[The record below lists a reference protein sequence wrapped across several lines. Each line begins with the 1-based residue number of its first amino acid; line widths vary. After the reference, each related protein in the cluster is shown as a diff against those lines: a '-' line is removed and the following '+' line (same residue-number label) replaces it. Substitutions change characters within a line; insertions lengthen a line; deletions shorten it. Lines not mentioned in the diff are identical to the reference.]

1 MNNFEYYNPVNI
13 VFGKQTIAKL
23 SQLIPTNAKVMLLY
37 GGGSIKHN
45 GVYDQVIAALKGFS
59 YIEFGGIE
67 PNPRYETM
75 MKALELAKKENVTF
89 LLPVGGG
96 SVIDGTKFLAAAMF
110 VPEGIDPWGI
120 LQGTI
125 KVTKAL
131 PIGAVLTL
139 PATGTEMNGNSVVSR
154 NSTNEKLAFGSQLVM
169 PQFSI
174 LDPETCFSLPD
185 KQIANGIVDA
195 FIHVMEQYL
204 TIPNNTPLQDRWAE
218 SILTTLIEVAPIVM
232 KNKTNY
238 DAMATFMWTATMALN
253 GIISRGCI
261 EDWSTH
267 IIGHELTALYDIDH
281 GRTLA
286 IVLPGNM
293 NIRRQVKGDKI
304 IQYGQRV
311 WNITQ
316 GSRDEK
322 INKTIEKTV
331 EFFESL
337 GVPTTLKAYTIG
349 ADVCKTVSQR
359 LASRGLTKFGEA
371 GDITPEV
378 VEAILKD
385 RL

>member
-1 MNNFEYYNPVNI
+1 MNNFDFYNPVNI

-23 SQLIPTNAKVMLLY
+23 AQLIPTNAKVMLLY

-59 YIEFGGIE
+59 YVEFGGIE

-110 VPEGIDPWGI
+110 VPEGTDPWGI

-125 KVTKAL
+125 PVTKAL
-131 PIGAVLTL
+131 PIGTVLTL

-154 NSTNEKLAFGSQLVM
+154 NSTNEKLAFGSQFVM

-174 LDPETCFSLPD
+174 LDPVTCFSLPD

-195 FIHVMEQYL
+195 YIHVMEQYL

-218 SILTTLIEVAPIVM
+218 SILTTLVEVAPQIM
-232 KNKTNY
+232 KHKNNY
-238 DAMATFMWTATMALN
+238 DAMATFMWSATMALN

-267 IIGHELTALYDIDH
+267 IIGHELTALYGIDH

-293 NIRRQVKGDKI
+293 NIRRKVKGDKI
-304 IQYGQRV
+304 IQYGERV

-316 GSRDEK
+316 GTDDEK

-337 GVPTTLKAYTIG
+337 GVPTTLAPYNIG

-359 LASRGLTKFGEA
+359 LTSRGLTKFGEA

>member
-1 MNNFEYYNPVNI
+1 MNNFEYQNPVKI
-13 VFGKQTIAKL
+13 VFGKNTIQKIAE
-23 SQLIPTNAKVMLLY
+23 LIPAKAKVMLLY
-37 GGGSIKHN
+37 GGGSIKTN
-45 GVYDQVIAALKGFS
+45 GVYDQVIKALEGFS
-59 YIEFGGIE
+59 YVEFSGIE

-75 MKALELAKKENVTF
+75 MAALEVAKREKVDF

-110 VPEGIDPWGI
+110 VEGKDPWGI

-125 KVTKAL
+125 PVKKAL
-131 PIGAVLTL
+131 PLGCILTL

-154 NSTNEKLAFGSQLVM
+154 NSTNEKLAFGSPIVM

-174 LDPETCFSLPD
+174 LDPETCFTLPE

-204 TIPNNTPLQDRWAE
+204 TIQVNTPLQDRWAE

-232 KNKTNY
+232 KDKTNY
-238 DAMATFMWTATMALN
+238 DAMANFMWSATMALN
-253 GIISRGCI
+253 GIISRGCV

-267 IIGHELTALYDIDH
+267 IIGHELTALFGIDH

-286 IVLPGNM
+286 VVLPGNM
-293 NIRRQVKGDKI
+293 NIRRKVKGAKI
-304 IQYGQRV
+304 MQYGARV
-311 WNITQ
+311 WNITEGTDDQ
-316 GSRDEK
+316 K
-322 INKTIEKTV
+322 IDKTIAKTV
-331 EFFESL
+331 EFFESI
-337 GVPTTLKAYTIG
+337 GVPTTLGAYKIG
-349 ADVCKTVSQR
+349 KESCKEISDR
-359 LASRGLTKFGEA
+359 LAQRGLTKFGEA

-378 VEAILKD
+378 VVNILMD

>member
-1 MNNFEYYNPVNI
+1 MNNFEFYNPVNI

-23 SQLIPTNAKVMLLY
+23 AQLIPAEAKVMVLY

-59 YIEFGGIE
+59 YVEFGGIE

-110 VPEGIDPWGI
+110 VPESTDPWGI
-120 LQGTI
+120 LQGSI

-131 PIGAVLTL
+131 PLGTVLTL

-169 PQFSI
+169 PKFSI
-174 LDPETCFSLPD
+174 LDPETCFSLPE

-204 TIPNNTPLQDRWAE
+204 TIPNNTPLQDRWSE
-218 SILTTLIEVAPIVM
+218 SILTTLVEVAPVIM
-232 KNKTNY
+232 KHKNNY
-238 DAMATFMWTATMALN
+238 DAMATFMWSATMALN

-267 IIGHELTALYDIDH
+267 IIGHELTALFGIDH

-293 NIRRQVKGDKI
+293 NIRRKVKGDKI
-304 IQYGQRV
+304 IQYGERV

-316 GSRDEK
+316 GTDDEK

-337 GVPTTLKAYTIG
+337 GVPTTLAPYNIG

>member
-1 MNNFEYYNPVNI
+1 MNNFDFYNPVNI

-23 SQLIPTNAKVMLLY
+23 AQLIPTNAKVMLLY

-59 YIEFGGIE
+59 YVEFGGIE

-110 VPEGIDPWGI
+110 VSEGTDPWGI

-125 KVTKAL
+125 PVTQAL
-131 PIGAVLTL
+131 PIGTVLTL

-154 NSTNEKLAFGSQLVM
+154 NSTNEKLSFGSQFVM

-204 TIPNNTPLQDRWAE
+204 TVPNNTPLQDRWAE
-218 SILTTLIEVAPIVM
+218 SILTTLVEVAPQIM
-232 KNKTNY
+232 KHKNDY
-238 DAMATFMWTATMALN
+238 DAMATFMWSATMALN

-267 IIGHELTALYDIDH
+267 IIGHELTALHGIDH

-293 NIRRQVKGDKI
+293 NIRRKVKGDKI
-304 IQYGQRV
+304 IQYGERV

-316 GSRDEK
+316 GTDDEK

-337 GVPTTLKAYTIG
+337 GVPTTLAPYNIG

-359 LASRGLTKFGEA
+359 LTSRGLTKFGEA

>member
-1 MNNFEYYNPVNI
+1 
-13 VFGKQTIAKL
+13 
-23 SQLIPTNAKVMLLY
+23 NAKVMLLY

-59 YIEFGGIE
+59 YVEFGGIE

-110 VPEGIDPWGI
+110 VPEGTDPWGI

-125 KVTKAL
+125 PVTKAL
-131 PIGAVLTL
+131 PIGTVLTL

-154 NSTNEKLAFGSQLVM
+154 NSTNEKLAFGSQFVM

-174 LDPETCFSLPD
+174 LDPVTCFSLPD

-195 FIHVMEQYL
+195 YIHVMEQYL

-218 SILTTLIEVAPIVM
+218 SILTTLVEVAPQIM
-232 KNKTNY
+232 KHKNNY
-238 DAMATFMWTATMALN
+238 DAMATFMWSATMALN

-267 IIGHELTALYDIDH
+267 IIGHELTALYGIDH

-293 NIRRQVKGDKI
+293 NIRRKVKGDKI
-304 IQYGQRV
+304 IQYGERV

-316 GSRDEK
+316 GTDDEK

-337 GVPTTLKAYTIG
+337 GVPTTLAPYNIG

-359 LASRGLTKFGEA
+359 LTSRGLTKFGEA

>member
-1 MNNFEYYNPVNI
+1 MNNFDFYNPVNI

-23 SQLIPTNAKVMLLY
+23 AQLIPTNAKVMLLY

-59 YIEFGGIE
+59 YVEFGGIE

-110 VPEGIDPWGI
+110 VPEGTDPWGI

-125 KVTKAL
+125 PVTKAL
-131 PIGAVLTL
+131 PIGTVLTL

-154 NSTNEKLAFGSQLVM
+154 NSTNEKLAFGSQFVM

-174 LDPETCFSLPD
+174 LDPVTCFSLPD

-195 FIHVMEQYL
+195 YIHVMEQYL

-218 SILTTLIEVAPIVM
+218 SILTTLVEVAPQIM
-232 KNKTNY
+232 KHKNNY
-238 DAMATFMWTATMALN
+238 DAMATFMWSATMALN

-267 IIGHELTALYDIDH
+267 IIGHELTALYGIDH

-293 NIRRQVKGDKI
+293 NIRRKVKGDKI
-304 IQYGQRV
+304 IQYGERV

-316 GSRDEK
+316 GTDDEK
-322 INKTIEKTV
+322 IKQNNRKTV

-337 GVPTTLKAYTIG
+337 GVPTTLAPYNIG

-359 LASRGLTKFGEA
+359 LTSRGLTKFGEA

>member
-1 MNNFEYYNPVNI
+1 MNNFDFYNPVNI

-23 SQLIPTNAKVMLLY
+23 AQLIPTNAKVMLLY

-59 YIEFGGIE
+59 YVEFGGIE

-110 VPEGIDPWGI
+110 VPEGTDPWGI

-125 KVTKAL
+125 PVTKAL
-131 PIGAVLTL
+131 PIGTVLTL

-154 NSTNEKLAFGSQLVM
+154 NSTNEKLSFGSQLVM

-174 LDPETCFSLPD
+174 LDPVTCFSLPD

-218 SILTTLIEVAPIVM
+218 SILTTLVEVAPQIM
-232 KNKTNY
+232 KHKNNY
-238 DAMATFMWTATMALN
+238 DAMATFMWSATMALN

-267 IIGHELTALYDIDH
+267 IIGHELTALYGIDH

-293 NIRRQVKGDKI
+293 NIRRKVKGDKI
-304 IQYGQRV
+304 IQYGERV

-316 GSRDEK
+316 GTDDEK

-337 GVPTTLKAYTIG
+337 GVPTTLAPYNIG

-359 LASRGLTKFGEA
+359 LTSRGLTKFGEA

>member
-1 MNNFEYYNPVNI
+1 MNNFDFYNPVNI

-23 SQLIPTNAKVMLLY
+23 AQLIPTNAKVMLLY

-59 YIEFGGIE
+59 YVEFGGIE

-110 VPEGIDPWGI
+110 VPEGTDPWGI

-125 KVTKAL
+125 PVTKAL
-131 PIGAVLTL
+131 PLGTVLTL

-154 NSTNEKLAFGSQLVM
+154 NSTNEKLSFGSQLVM

-174 LDPETCFSLPD
+174 LDPVTCFSLPD

-218 SILTTLIEVAPIVM
+218 SILTTLVEVAPQIM
-232 KNKTNY
+232 KHKNNY
-238 DAMATFMWTATMALN
+238 DAMATFMWSATMALN

-267 IIGHELTALYDIDH
+267 IIGHELTALYGIDH

-293 NIRRQVKGDKI
+293 NIRRKVKGDKI
-304 IQYGQRV
+304 IQYGERV

-316 GSRDEK
+316 GTDDEK

-337 GVPTTLKAYTIG
+337 GVPTTLAPYNIG

-359 LASRGLTKFGEA
+359 LTSRGLTKFGEA

>member
-23 SQLIPTNAKVMLLY
+23 SQLIPANAKVMLLY

-59 YIEFGGIE
+59 YVEFGGIE

-110 VPEGIDPWGI
+110 VSEGTDPWGI

-125 KVTKAL
+125 KVTQAL
-131 PIGAVLTL
+131 PIGTVLTL

-218 SILTTLIEVAPIVM
+218 SILTTLIEVTPIVM

-267 IIGHELTALYDIDH
+267 IIGHELTALYGIDH

-337 GVPTTLKAYTIG
+337 GVPTKLKAYTIS